1 MGLESALLIVFATL
15 AAPFALLRF
24 EGKKS
29 WRRELFLDK
38 KPDWTLTGLRSL
50 KLLGAIFLGMLFL
63 GYVLGA
69 MGLLDTHKIAEIIR
83 GSTLPVLLLTVT
95 LVPIAEELFFRA
107 YLQKRVGVLFASLL
121 FAAMHYGYGSSA
133 EVAGAFAASIFIG
146 LEMRKN
152 RDVRACILAHAA
164 YNLSSIILVTSG
176 LA

>member
-1 MGLESALLIVFATL
+1 MGLENALLIVFVTL
-15 AAPFALLRF
+15 ALPFALLRI
-24 EGKKS
+24 EGKK
-29 WRRELFLDK
+29 WRRELYLDR

-50 KLLGAIFLGMLFL
+50 KLLGAIFIATLVG
-63 GYVLGA
+63 GAVLEEL
-69 MGLLDTHKIAEIIR
+69 GLLDTHKVIEIIR
-83 GSTLPVLLLTVT
+83 GSGVPLLLLTVT

-133 EVAGAFAASIFIG
+133 EIVAAFTASVLIG

-152 RDVRACILAHAA
+152 RDVAACIVAHAA
-164 YNLSSIILVTSG
+164 YNLSSIILVFSG